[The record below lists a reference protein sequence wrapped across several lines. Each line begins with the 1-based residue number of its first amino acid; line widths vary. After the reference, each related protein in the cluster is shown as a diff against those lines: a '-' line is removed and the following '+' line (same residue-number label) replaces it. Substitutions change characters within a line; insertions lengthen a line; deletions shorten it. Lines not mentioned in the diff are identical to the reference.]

1 MEIQTSLLGRPDCLD
16 VGVTA
21 SGNPLLNSARILPDK
36 TFKCPLVR
44 AMLRPGEM
52 VCYYPESLVVERLTG
67 LSGSDKRDRSSDED
81 IFPRR
86 NRLIMIDVVPID
98 RNPPCRFS
106 IPLELLDLSWSQRE
120 KLAFHSGLPANF
132 FQKIPVAD

>member
-16 VGVTA
+16 VGITA

-36 TFKCPLVR
+36 TFKCPEIR
-44 AMLRPGEM
+44 AILHPGQM
-52 VCYYPESLVVERLTG
+52 VYYYPDSLVVEKLTG
-67 LSGSDKRDRSSDED
+67 LSGSDKRDQPSDED

-86 NRLIMIDVVPID
+86 NRLIFIDVVPID
-98 RNPPCRFS
+98 QAPPCRLS